1 MEKWDRENYLLDM
14 PDVSSGASHIAP
26 GETTKRG
33 REVHWI
39 IILSP
44 LPRHTNFQ
52 CCWCCYCWKCL
63 QHINYLGENTLSSCR
78 KWKVVS
84 VDSPGVNLNNYSISR
99 KHPYFTNELVLYQ
112 VQCDVPKRDVNMFR
126 AVVRTFERLSQA
138 FFFIPHQTWLLT
150 PHFCLKP
157 SATPWMPLN
166 RDHREESNK
175 CSLKFLPRAATNNY
189 FHLWFFVRH

>member
-52 CCWCCYCWKCL
+52 CCCCYCRKCL
-63 QHINYLGENTLSSCR
+63 QHIKYLGENTLSSRR

-84 VDSPGVNLNNYSISR
+84 VDPPGVNLNNCSISR
-99 KHPYFTNELVLYQ
+99 KHPYFTNEWVLYQ
-112 VQCDVPKRDVNMFR
+112 EKSSVMCQSETLCFVQWWERLNVSLKLSFSFRTKLDSSLLTCGLHVWTRVQPHECLWGETIEKR
-126 AVVRTFERLSQA
+126 AVNV
-138 FFFIPHQTWLLT
+138 
-150 PHFCLKP
+150 
-157 SATPWMPLN
+157 
-166 RDHREESNK
+166 K
-175 CSLKFLPRAATNNY
+175 CSLKFN
-189 FHLWFFVRH
+189 LWFFVRH